1 MFNVEY
7 NILDNR
13 AVLVSDSTLKSR
25 ESLKKE
31 IDHFF
36 DAQIFLRFTNEC
48 DEILL

>member
-1 MFNVEY
+1 MFNIEY

-13 AVLVSDSTLKSR
+13 AVSDSTLQSR

-36 DAQIFLRFTNEC
+36 DAQIFLRSTNEG